1 MAQWKDGV
9 KVENAT
15 PRGTLMSILRPIVI
29 RSQKFLLH
37 TIALARSRERIKSE
51 FILSVGY
58 GFTVTVTF
66 GFLIRRKVYFA

>member
-9 KVENAT
+9 EVENAT
-15 PRGTLMSILRPIVI
+15 PRGTLMLILRPIAI
-29 RSQKFLLH
+29 HSQKFLLY
-37 TIALARSRERIKSE
+37 TIALTWSSERIKSE